1 MNNLK
6 PANLALHIE
15 KPTLI
20 VNKERARNNIKKM
33 ADKARKSGVRFR
45 PHFKTHQSAAIGDWF
60 KEFGVDSISVSSVDM
75 AAYFAEHGWKDISIT
90 FSVNFLQIRTINNLA
105 HDVSLNLLIESREA
119 VNFLHKNVE
128 SNVRIWIKID
138 VGYHRT
144 GINCENFEKILDV
157 ARHIEKAP
165 NLILS
170 GILTHAGHSYN
181 QRSKH
186 DINKIYRETVGKL
199 NEIRERL
206 RSHNFQDIEIS
217 IGDTPCCSVVDKFA
231 GVDEIRPGNFVFY
244 DIMQLEIGSCT
255 EQDIALAAACPVVAK
270 HEERNEVV
278 IYGGAVHLSKDFI
291 ADKKKRKLFGRA
303 AFLEKTG
310 WSSFIR
316 NTYVKSLSQ
325 EHGVIKTDSNTFN
338 KIQVGDI
345 LIVLPV
351 HSCLAAN
358 LLRNF
363 ITLEGEK
370 IKAAQYGIVK

>member
-6 PANLALHIE
+6 PAGLALHIE

-45 PHFKTHQSAAIGDWF
+45 PHFKTHQSAAIGDWY

-75 AAYFAEHGWKDISIT
+75 AAYFAEHGWEDISIT

-105 HDVSLNLLIESREA
+105 NDISLNLLVESPEA
-119 VNFLHKNVE
+119 VDFLRENINSK
-128 SNVRIWIKID
+128 VRIWIKID

-144 GINCENFEKILDV
+144 GINCDNFEKILDV
-157 ARHIEKAP
+157 AQHVEKSP

-170 GILTHAGHSYN
+170 SILTHAGHSYN

-186 DINKIYRETVGKL
+186 GIKKIYRETVGKL
-199 NEIRERL
+199 NEIRGML
-206 RSHNFQDIEIS
+206 RAHGFQDIEIS
-217 IGDTPCCSVVDKFA
+217 IGDTPCCSVVDEFT

-244 DIMQLEIGSCT
+244 DIMQLEISSCT
-255 EQDIALAAACPVVAK
+255 ERDIALAVACPVVAK

-291 ADKKKRKLFGRA
+291 VDKKGIKLFGRT
-303 AFLEKTG
+303 AFLDKNG

-325 EHGVIKTDSNTFN
+325 EHGIIKTGSSTFN
-338 KIQVGDI
+338 KIQIGDI

-351 HSCLAAN
+351 HSCLTAN

-370 IKAAQYGIVK
+370 IKAAQYDFIK